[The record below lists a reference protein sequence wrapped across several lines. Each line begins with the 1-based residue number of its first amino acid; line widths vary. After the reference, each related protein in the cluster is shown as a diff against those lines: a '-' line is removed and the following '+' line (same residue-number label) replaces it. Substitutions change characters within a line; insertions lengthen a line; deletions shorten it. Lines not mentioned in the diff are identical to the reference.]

1 MDRTL
6 FRIRSAFSRPAIRA
20 NVVDGIIPFAQRFHS
35 KGAPEAVVLTLYKKS
50 ASSLIASSVVPSRE
64 DFVLLAK
71 KKPDSKFLSG
81 QFALIGGIVEKT
93 DLVHADCGLDV
104 YRNALARE
112 AFEEA
117 GLKPSDYASSYCS
130 SFFDRA
136 TKFNVHCF
144 SGFLFSD
151 PEKTIQAQH
160 LAHANLRPAD
170 SEHDSFSWV
179 PVRRV
184 FSSRQVSNVAKRAVD
199 LTLSD

>member
-6 FRIRSAFSRPAIRA
+6 FRIRSAFSRPAIRTNLA
-20 NVVDGIIPFAQRFHS
+20 DGIIPFANKFHS
-35 KGAPEAVVLTLYKKS
+35 KGTPDAVVITLYKKS
-50 ASSLIASSVVPSRE
+50 ASSSIASSVVPGSD

-71 KKPDSKFLSG
+71 KKPDSNFLSG
-81 QFALIGGIVEKT
+81 QFALVGGIVEKT
-93 DLVHADCGLDV
+93 DMVHADCGLDV

-117 GLKPSDYASSYCS
+117 GLTPSDYASSYCS

-136 TKFNVHCF
+136 TKFNIHCF
-144 SGFLFSD
+144 SGFLLSD
-151 PEKTIQAQH
+151 PGKTIQAQH

-170 SEHDSFSWV
+170 SEHDSFSWI
-179 PVRRV
+179 PVKRV
-184 FSSRQVSNVAKRAVD
+184 FSSRQVSKIAKRAVD

>member
-1 MDRTL
+1 LDRTI

-20 NVVDGIIPFAQRFHS
+20 NVADGIIPFAQKFHS
-35 KGAPEAVVLTLYKKS
+35 RDAQDAVVLTLYKKS
-50 ASSLIASSVVPSRE
+50 ASSPIASSVVPGRD

-71 KKPDSKFLSG
+71 KKPGSQFLSG
-81 QFALIGGIVEKT
+81 QFALVGGIVEKA
-93 DLVHADCGLDV
+93 DLVNADCGLDV
-104 YRNALARE
+104 FRNALARE

-117 GLKPSDYASSYCS
+117 GLTPSDYASSYCS

-144 SGFLFSD
+144 SGFLLSD

-160 LAHANLRPAD
+160 LAHANLRPTN
-170 SEHDSFSWV
+170 SEHDNFSWL

-184 FSSRQVSNVAKRAVD
+184 FSSRQVSKIAKRAVD

>member
-6 FRIRSAFSRPAIRA
+6 FRIRSAFSRPAMRA
-20 NVVDGIIPFAQRFHS
+20 NLADGIIPFATRFHS
-35 KGAPEAVVLTLYKKS
+35 STQPEAVVLTLYKKS
-50 ASSLIASSVVPSRE
+50 ASNKTASSIVPSRE

-71 KKPDSKFLSG
+71 KKPDARFLSG
-81 QFALIGGIVEKT
+81 QFALIGGIVEKG
-93 DLVHADCGLDV
+93 DMVHADCGLDV

-112 AFEEA
+112 ALEEA
-117 GLKPSDYASSYCS
+117 GLAPSNYASSYCS
-130 SFFDRA
+130 SFLDRA
-136 TKFNVHCF
+136 TRFNVHCF
-144 SGFLFSD
+144 SGFLLSD
-151 PEKTIQAQH
+151 PEKSIQAQH

-170 SEHDSFSWV
+170 SEHDSFSWM

>member
-1 MDRTL
+1 LDRTL
-6 FRIRSAFSRPAIRA
+6 FRIRSAFSRPKVKARLA
-20 NVVDGIIPFAQRFHS
+20 DGIIPFAQRFHS
-35 KGAPEAVVLTLYKKS
+35 SGAPEAVVLTLYKKS
-50 ASSLIASSVVPSRE
+50 AANPTASSVVPCKD

-71 KKPDSKFLSG
+71 KKTGAKFLSG
-81 QFALIGGIVEKT
+81 QFALIGGVVEKA
-93 DLVHADCGLDV
+93 DLVNADCGLDV

-117 GLKPSDYASSYCS
+117 GLTPSDYASSYCS

-136 TKFNVHCF
+136 TKFRVHCF
-144 SGFLFSD
+144 SGFLLSD
-151 PEKTIQAQH
+151 PEKTVRAQH
-160 LAHANLRPAD
+160 LAHANLRPTN

-184 FSSRQVSNVAKRAVD
+184 FSSRQVSKIAKRAVD